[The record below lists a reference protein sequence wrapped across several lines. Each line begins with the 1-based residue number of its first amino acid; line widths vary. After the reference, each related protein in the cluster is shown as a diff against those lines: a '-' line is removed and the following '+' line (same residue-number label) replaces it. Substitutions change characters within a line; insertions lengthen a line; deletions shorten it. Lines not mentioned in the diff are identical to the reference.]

1 MQKYIYEGPVL
12 LFDKCIDNNWHAET
26 IAESEKRARCNF
38 AYQYKNTHN
47 FSYNA
52 RIVMPGKITKIE
64 RKEN

>member
-26 IAESEKRARCNF
+26 MADSEKRARSNF

-47 FSYNA
+47 FSHGA
-52 RIVMPGKITKIE
+52 RITMPGKITTLG